1 MFTQNLLKGTALP
14 GGTETCAMQPTGYT
28 ITPRDAEIIRDL
40 IAFLGE
46 DVFDQRRRD
55 GAIAKSETFLR
66 KITDARS
73 VVEQLRSNVPR

>member
-1 MFTQNLLKGTALP
+1 
-14 GGTETCAMQPTGYT
+14 MQTTGYT

-55 GAIAKSETFLR
+55 GAIAKSDKFLQ

-73 VVEQLRSNVPR
+73 VIEHMRSDARS